1 MSKDL
6 VIVFV
11 KNIKLGKVKTRLAET
26 IGDRAAIEVYSELV
40 DVTRKA
46 IENVNADI
54 RIYFSE
60 SLENGDWQEYYK
72 AVQKGEDLGERM
84 RNAFEDGLIDGYE
97 SIVLI
102 GSDLPE
108 IDQEHITA
116 GLNALN
122 NKEIVFGPAIDGG
135 YYLVGLSSLH
145 DELFKNKPWSQ
156 SSLLEVT
163 LKELDDKKI
172 SYELLKPLNDIDTY
186 EDLVASNFYKSN
198 KSLIKRIDQLND
210 KIH

>member
-26 IGDRAAIEVYSELV
+26 IGDRAAIEVYSKLV

-84 RNAFEDGLIDGYE
+84 RNAFEEG
-97 SIVLI
+97 
-102 GSDLPE
+102 
-108 IDQEHITA
+108 
-116 GLNALN
+116 
-122 NKEIVFGPAIDGG
+122 
-135 YYLVGLSSLH
+135 
-145 DELFKNKPWSQ
+145 
-156 SSLLEVT
+156 
-163 LKELDDKKI
+163 
-172 SYELLKPLNDIDTY
+172 
-186 EDLVASNFYKSN
+186 
-198 KSLIKRIDQLND
+198 
-210 KIH
+210 

>member
-26 IGDRAAIEVYSELV
+26 IGDRAAIEVYSKLV

-84 RNAFEDGLIDGYE
+84 RNAFEEGLNDGYE

-108 IDQEHITA
+108 IDQEHITS

-122 NKEIVFGPAIDGG
+122 NKEIVFGPALDGG
-135 YYLVGLSSLH
+135 YYLVGLSTLH
-145 DELFKNKPWSQ
+145 DELFENKPWSQ

-172 SYELLKPLNDIDTY
+172 SYELLKPLNDIDTF